1 MSRPPALDLRDRV
14 LLVTGGARGIGLDA
28 ARRAAGKG
36 ARVALLDVDGDEAAR
51 AAEAIGPQAR
61 AWPADV
67 TDRERLDA
75 VVDEVAGAFGG
86 IDVVLA
92 NAGVAPPTGTI
103 LSVDA
108 DDWERVLEINLGGV
122 YRTVKATLPHV
133 VARRGHVLVVASVY
147 AFANGVLASP
157 YAVSKAAVE
166 ALGRALRAELAPH
179 GATAGV
185 AYFGFIDTKL
195 VRDAFDDPVTRGIRE
210 GLPGFIAR
218 PLPVGRAG
226 AGIVRGL
233 ERRSARV
240 MVPRYVPVLQVLRG
254 LLPFTLDRRMAVD
267 ERLQAALRTVDAEAA
282 VEAPAQKLTQASPSR

>member
-61 AWPADV
+61 AWSADV

-75 VVDEVAGAFGG
+75 VVDEVAGVFGG

-157 YAVSKAAVE
+157 YAVAKAGVE
-166 ALGRALRAELAPH
+166 SLGRALRAELAPH

-195 VRDAFDDPVTRGIRE
+195 VRDAFDDPVTQGIRE
-210 GLPGFIAR
+210 GLPGFISR

-226 AGIVRGL
+226 AGIVRGV

-267 ERLQAALRTVDAEAA
+267 ERLQAALRTADAEVPAA
-282 VEAPAQKLTQASPSR
+282 APAQKLTQASS